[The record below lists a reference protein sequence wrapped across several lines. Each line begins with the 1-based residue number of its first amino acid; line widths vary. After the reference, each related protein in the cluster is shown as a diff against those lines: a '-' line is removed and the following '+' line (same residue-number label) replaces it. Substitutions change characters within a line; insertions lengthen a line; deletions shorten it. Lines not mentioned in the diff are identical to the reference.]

1 MCAEEPLFSLT
12 PVYHFLSL
20 HPSSLQSATSC
31 PSLLPSEVPPAPS
44 GTAQDFTLSL
54 RNVQEVQQTTL
65 SRIDA
70 PGLGPECV
78 LWKWLESSRS
88 IWCVHFKL
96 GYTQM
101 DIWVVQFGSMNV
113 QNWSF
118 WELKAL
124 RDRSENSSPFSAVAQ
139 LPGPHTSDAIQQE
152 AELCDRQHTV
162 QNATCTAGALMLRC
176 WP

>member
-12 PVYHFLSL
+12 PVCHFLSL

-65 SRIDA
+65 SHIDT
-70 PGLGPECV
+70 PGLGPECM
-78 LWKWLESSRS
+78 LWKWLESSRN
-88 IWCVHFKL
+88 IWCVRFKL

-101 DIWVVQFGSMNV
+101 GTWVVQFGSMNV
-113 QNWSF
+113 QNGSF
-118 WELKAL
+118 WELTSIG
-124 RDRSENSSPFSAVAQ
+124 DRSENEAALSQSPLSFQAPTRPMLFNRKPSCVIVST
-139 LPGPHTSDAIQQE
+139 LCKTPHAQQE
-152 AELCDRQHTV
+152 L
-162 QNATCTAGALMLRC
+162 
-176 WP
+176 